1 MGLKKRIYLSVLS
14 ICLVILAG
22 TMGYYL
28 LFSHEVSLMDCLYM
42 TVISLTTV
50 GYGEVIPVS
59 GNITAQVFTI
69 CLIISGMG
77 VILYGISML
86 TAAIIEG
93 ELTGIIRKKRMLKQI
108 KGLAGHYIVCGGG
121 KTGRPVL
128 EELVKNCKQVVL
140 IEKDEEPIQR
150 CTALIPGLLY
160 LKEDAT
166 DDDNLTA
173 AGIRQATGI
182 IITLPSDKDN
192 LYVTMTA
199 RMLNEGIRI
208 ISRMTDRKMEAKLLK
223 AGADGVVSPNKIGA
237 LRLASEMIRPTAVN
251 FLDSMLRS
259 GQGDL
264 RINQLF
270 VSGSSQFFKKALE
283 DLELKKRFSLL
294 LLGIKEEG
302 IGIEFDPP
310 GDKIIC
316 VPTHFIVMGRTEDVE
331 TARAW
336 LAKKEG

>member
-22 TMGYYL
+22 TIGYYM
-28 LFSHEVSLMDCLYM
+28 LFGSEASLMDCLYM

-59 GNITAQVFTI
+59 GNTAAQVFTI

-93 ELTGIIRKKRMLKQI
+93 ELTGIIRKKRMLKKI
-108 KGLAGHYIVCGGG
+108 KGLTGHYIVCGGG

-140 IEKDEEPIQR
+140 IEKEDEPIQR
-150 CTALIPGLLY
+150 CISLVPGLLY

-166 DDDNLTA
+166 EDDNLTA
-173 AGIRQATGI
+173 AGIRQAAGI
-182 IITLPSDKDN
+182 IIALPSDKDN

-208 ISRMTDRKMEAKLLK
+208 IPRMTDRKMEAKLLK

-237 LRLASEMIRPTAVN
+237 LRLASEMIRPTVVN

-270 VSGSSQFFKKALE
+270 ISGGSQFFKKTLE

-310 GDKIIC
+310 RGKIIC

-336 LAKKEG
+336 LAKKEL